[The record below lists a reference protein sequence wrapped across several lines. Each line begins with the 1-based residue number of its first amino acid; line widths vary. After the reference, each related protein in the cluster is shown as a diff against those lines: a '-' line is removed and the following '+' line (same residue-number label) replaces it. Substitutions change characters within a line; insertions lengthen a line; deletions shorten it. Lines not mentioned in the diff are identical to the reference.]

1 MKYVLQIF
9 LFFSLFISFTEP
21 GFSLTSD
28 EVSISLNQLSPNNIA
43 EFDINIPQGWKF
55 AKPPEI
61 TSKYKQSNFN
71 YKENLKKL
79 SETVYRTSCNIDR
92 NQKDILSFSLFLC
105 KDTCVILNKDFSYTP
120 NNSSNLILL
129 MLLFGFIGGF
139 LLNVMPCVL
148 PVILL
153 KLKYINSRETTVN
166 SIVGNYISFLILA
179 SVLSLLKIS
188 GETVGWGLH
197 FQNIYF
203 LKFVTIFFFIL
214 SLISCNRLHFYWSIS
229 LDGFIGNKKDKEN
242 KEKERT
248 KGKGF
253 RSKFFKEVLFSVITT
268 MIAIPCTAPLL
279 GTAATFAL
287 QESIPNLFLIFI
299 AIATGFSFPFFVA
312 LFSNLSFERFF
323 KNPIINKII
332 KYGVVLTFLWIYW
345 LLFSSVSLVEI
356 IIITVILFISSVMF
370 LEQHNKIAVLLLSG
384 IMFLNISTN
393 PENQEVKFTEVQ
405 NLVKQDN
412 IVILNISADWCLSC
426 KYNKLKFLSDE
437 VQNKIKENKI
447 KIIEID
453 ITKKNDKVMKFIT
466 KHARSGI
473 PFTIIYGPKN
483 KSGIL
488 LSEIPSVT
496 EITKTIDL
504 VK

>member
-1 MKYVLQIF
+1 
-9 LFFSLFISFTEP
+9 
-21 GFSLTSD
+21 
-28 EVSISLNQLSPNNIA
+28 
-43 EFDINIPQGWKF
+43 
-55 AKPPEI
+55 
-61 TSKYKQSNFN
+61 
-71 YKENLKKL
+71 
-79 SETVYRTSCNIDR
+79 
-92 NQKDILSFSLFLC
+92 
-105 KDTCVILNKDFSYTP
+105 
-120 NNSSNLILL
+120 
-129 MLLFGFIGGF
+129 
-139 LLNVMPCVL
+139 
-148 PVILL
+148 
-153 KLKYINSRETTVN
+153 
-166 SIVGNYISFLILA
+166 
-179 SVLSLLKIS
+179 
-188 GETVGWGLH
+188 
-197 FQNIYF
+197 
-203 LKFVTIFFFIL
+203 
-214 SLISCNRLHFYWSIS
+214 
-229 LDGFIGNKKDKEN
+229 
-242 KEKERT
+242 
-248 KGKGF
+248 
-253 RSKFFKEVLFSVITT
+253 
-268 MIAIPCTAPLL
+268 
-279 GTAATFAL
+279 
-287 QESIPNLFLIFI
+287 
-299 AIATGFSFPFFVA
+299 
-312 LFSNLSFERFF
+312 
-323 KNPIINKII
+323 
-332 KYGVVLTFLWIYW
+332 
-345 LLFSSVSLVEI
+345 
-356 IIITVILFISSVMF
+356 MF